1 MILDLRFWILDWGK
15 ECTQRYSLRGLQFNA
30 RPTRHCDRAGVIPA
44 FAWRRERESTC
55 KGGFKTRPYQIPVFA
70 GMLFVAVAIASAFT
84 AIVSAG
90 EIPKWKEEWQRVVEA
105 AKKEAQISLYGGQ
118 EITHPD
124 IIAAF
129 NKEFPFIKVLTTSGR
144 GGDLLARIISERRAD
159 KYLADVI
166 ATGPNGPRMLYLAKA
181 LDPIAPVLI
190 LPEVTDGSKWYGG
203 KHWYADPENQ
213 YIFMFE
219 GTMNSTSLS
228 YNTKLMNADEIKSY
242 WDLLMPKWKGKLLTL
257 DPRGAT
263 PPTPLLNVYHK
274 PGLGPDFVR
283 RFYSD
288 MEITLFRDRRQG
300 TNWLA
305 TGQFPLCFLC
315 RDIDKANRQ
324 GLPVDV
330 ISPDRIK
337 EGGTLGGGSAS
348 NLALLN
354 RAAHPN
360 AAKVFI
366 NWYLSR
372 QGQTVWQK
380 VMNTKELEAS
390 ESMRSDI
397 AKDDVL
403 PEGRR
408 VEGKVYQVV
417 GFLDPEPVQKLLQEI
432 LK

>member
-1 MILDLRFWILDWGK
+1 MKPLWILDWRR
-15 ECTQRYSLRGLQFNA
+15 ERRQRYSLRDLRFNA

-44 FAWRRERESTC
+44 FAGRREPESRR
-55 KGGFKTRPYQIPVFA
+55 FNRIWISAFA
-70 GMLFVAVAIASAFT
+70 GMIFVAVAIASAFT
-84 AIVSAG
+84 AIVLAA

-105 AKKEAQISLYGGQ
+105 AKKEGQISPYGGQ

-124 IIAAF
+124 IIATF

-181 LDPIAPVLI
+181 LDPITPALI
-190 LPEVTDGSKWYGG
+190 LPEVTDVSKWYGG

-219 GTMNSTSLS
+219 GTLNSTALS
-228 YNTKLMNADEIKSY
+228 YNTKLMNPDEITSY
-242 WDLLMPKWKGKLLTL
+242 WDLLRPKWKGKLLTL
-257 DPRGAT
+257 DPRGAA
-263 PPTPLLNVYHK
+263 PPTTLLNLYHK
-274 PGLGPDFVR
+274 PGLGADFVR
-283 RFYSD
+283 RFYSE

-305 TGQFPLCFLC
+305 TGKFPLCFLC

-330 ISPDRIK
+330 ILPDRIK
-337 EGGTLGGGSAS
+337 EWGMLGGGSAS

-354 RAAHPN
+354 RAPHPN

-408 VEGKVYQVV
+408 VQGKEYQVV